1 MDSNSIAIC
10 LLALAICINSFFA
23 GREKKKLTKELK
35 GLKNELEDVKKE
47 LEKVN
52 ASKK

>member
-1 MDSNSIAIC
+1 MESNSIAIC